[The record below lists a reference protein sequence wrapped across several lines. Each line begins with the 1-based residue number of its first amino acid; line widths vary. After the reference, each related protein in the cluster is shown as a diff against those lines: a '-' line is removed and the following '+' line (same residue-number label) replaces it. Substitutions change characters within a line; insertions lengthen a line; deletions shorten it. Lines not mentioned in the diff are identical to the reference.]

1 MQLSVAAVV
10 TTESLPV
17 LLEPRVMSSSE
28 ASLSRHDTLIG
39 ARTSKLELLSLI
51 LFCLFCKKVTCS
63 PLLPLFSC
71 VLLCRHWW
79 DGQLVCFGEKGVGVR
94 ESNGKPLTQA

>member
-10 TTESLPV
+10 TIESLPV
-17 LLEPRVMSSSE
+17 LLKPRVMSSHE
-28 ASLSRHDTLIG
+28 ASLSRHETLIG
-39 ARTSKLELLSLI
+39 ARASILELLSLI
-51 LFCLFCKKVTCS
+51 LFCLFYKKVTCS

>member
-10 TTESLPV
+10 TIESLPV

-28 ASLSRHDTLIG
+28 ASLSRHETLIG
-39 ARTSKLELLSLI
+39 AHASKLELLSLI
-51 LFCLFCKKVTCS
+51 LFCKIVTCS

-94 ESNGKPLTQA
+94 ESNGVPLTQA